1 MIASVRGEWWR
12 WLGVVAGEGAM
23 FLKRTSVCVSHGGGG
38 TLTVCR
44 SVRGRF
50 TRLSQIALVLGLDG
64 PAEIWHCK
72 REEQG
77 WPSRRG
83 ARGARSPKP
92 PRRARREATLKFP
105 RRQNWNWSVVKWI
118 G

>member
-1 MIASVRGEWWR
+1 MIAPVRGEWWR

-50 TRLSQIALVLGLDG
+50 TRLSQIALMLGLDG
-64 PAEIWHCK
+64 QC
-72 REEQG
+72 
-77 WPSRRG
+77 
-83 ARGARSPKP
+83 
-92 PRRARREATLKFP
+92 ARREAPLKFP
-105 RRQNWNWSVVKWI
+105 RRQFRELSVVQWLRYWH
-118 G
+118 